1 MSVSPKEKGHTR
13 RPLPPPRP
21 QTHTP
26 RHSSTSLKEASVTSS
41 SPRPHA
47 HLHAHALWHVRRGPS
62 AYLLSVEARSGSEG
76 REGLGRNGANVW
88 GFLERHAR
96 GEGGVVALIGL
107 CSVVI
112 TVVVVVVIISAVT
125 VAIVIIICVIIIIG
139 CIVDVIVTVNC
150 LSERRHNHSYNRY
163 CRCRH
168 CQLRRHC
175 H

>member
-1 MSVSPKEKGHTR
+1 MDGPRVSSLFVLSSLLDFLFFFFSASCLSCSHFFIFLSFVFLASSTSSSFISRYFPLYLLTGMKKREEKNMSVSPKEKGHTR

-96 GEGGVVALIGL
+96 GGG
-107 CSVVI
+107 SW
-112 TVVVVVVIISAVT
+112 
-125 VAIVIIICVIIIIG
+125 
-139 CIVDVIVTVNC
+139 
-150 LSERRHNHSYNRY
+150 H
-163 CRCRH
+163 
-168 CQLRRHC
+168 
-175 H
+175 

>member
-96 GEGGVVALIGL
+96 GGGGRGTNWTLL
-107 CSVVI
+107 C
-112 TVVVVVVIISAVT
+112 
-125 VAIVIIICVIIIIG
+125 C
-139 CIVDVIVTVNC
+139 N
-150 LSERRHNHSYNRY
+150 Y
-163 CRCRH
+163 CSRCCHYQRCH
-168 CQLRRHC
+168 RRHC
-175 H
+175 HYYLRYYYYWLYS

>member
-96 GEGGVVALIGL
+96 GGGRGTNWTLL
-107 CSVVI
+107 C
-112 TVVVVVVIISAVT
+112 
-125 VAIVIIICVIIIIG
+125 CN
-139 CIVDVIVTVNC
+139 NC
-150 LSERRHNHSYNRY
+150 S
-163 CRCRH
+163 RCCCHYQRCH
-168 CQLRRHC
+168 RRHC
-175 H
+175 HYYLRYYYYWLYSWCHRYRQLPLWASS